1 MKFRIT
7 RHSTAAPPLDALDLL
22 GAHVERRF
30 ADVRFNH
37 VGSEIRANVSRED
50 TFGRTSEELAE
61 IERREVL
68 DLVGG
73 ICERAPELKLDWY
86 AVSPAR

>member
-7 RHSTAAPPLDALDLL
+7 RHSTASPPPDALDLL

-30 ADVRFNH
+30 ADVRFTH
-37 VGSEIRANVSRED
+37 VGPEIRANVSRED
-50 TFGRTSEELAE
+50 ALGHTSDELSE

-68 DLVGG
+68 ELVGE